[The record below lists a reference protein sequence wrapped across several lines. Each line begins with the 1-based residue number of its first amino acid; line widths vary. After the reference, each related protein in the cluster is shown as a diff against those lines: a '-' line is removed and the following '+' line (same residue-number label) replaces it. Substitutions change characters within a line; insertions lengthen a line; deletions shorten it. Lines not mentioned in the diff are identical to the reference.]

1 MSKKTC
7 FIIQKSEHLCI
18 VLNSAPSR
26 YKSHERGGEIV
37 EETFFSK
44 MPFKPSKLEPIFDN
58 VLRFFPKIFF
68 KLINW
73 GLPFKRFCSKMPFYP
88 SNCSQSLFL
97 RFSKKFKLSLW
108 SFDLKQSSVLS
119 LKIHNLFYSVVKQ
132 NSQ

>member
-1 MSKKTC
+1 MLKYKKNVQGVSEKTC

-58 VLRFFPKIFF
+58 VLRFFSEDFF
-68 KLINW
+68 QAHKL
-73 GLPFKRFCSKMPFYP
+73 GLA
-88 SNCSQSLFL
+88 L
-97 RFSKKFKLSLW
+97 
-108 SFDLKQSSVLS
+108 
-119 LKIHNLFYSVVKQ
+119 
-132 NSQ
+132 